1 MIFRHKKGSIMLE
14 SVMVLPI
21 FVILVFYLIQMT
33 FVWVA
38 KQMTY
43 YAAYCG
49 ARAALVYN
57 PKDYCAD
64 LQTDGSWKTDGFV
77 RQGVVHEAASTV
89 LSWVSWSLNGSDY
102 NNFFIGTYQ
111 VPLSSTVRNQVS
123 VSVVE
128 YEKIGPDADRKDEK
142 GNATKAEIHEQFPA
156 VTVSVR
162 FKFPLFVPLGGMIVG
177 YFFGAND
184 QICIP
189 TGSATESMI
198 GAVDSTRDAISLG
211 GFTATNG
218 DSVHNYMKMR
228 GNYTDADSG
237 LSYYSM
243 VLTETCT
250 MAKPYK
256 TDTFPL
262 MPECDKPLFKGRTK
276 E

>member
-1 MIFRHKKGSIMLE
+1 MRFWRDKNGSIMLE

-33 FVWVA
+33 FVWAA

-89 LSWVSWSLNGSDY
+89 LSWISWSLNGNDY
-102 NNFFIGTYQ
+102 NNFWIGTYS

-123 VSVVE
+123 VSVTE
-128 YEKIGPDADRKDEK
+128 YEKIGPNKNETDQK
-142 GNATKAEIHEQFPA
+142 GNATKAEIHEQYPA
-156 VTVSVR
+156 VTVSVKFR
-162 FKFPLFVPLGGMIVG
+162 FPLFIPLGGMIVG

-184 QICIP
+184 EICIP
-189 TGSATESMI
+189 TG
-198 GAVDSTRDAISLG
+198 DAIGLG

-228 GNYTDADSG
+228 GNYTDNGNG

-243 VLTETCT
+243 TLTESCT
-250 MAKPYK
+250 LAKPYK

-262 MPECDKPLFKGRTK
+262 MPKQDKPILQMMD
-276 E
+276 